1 MGGAAAIPLG
11 AIDAVIFDMDGVV
24 TDTARVHAAAW
35 EELFDAYLAER
46 APGSAPFSDHD
57 YRRYVDG
64 KPRYEG
70 VRSFLASR
78 GITLPDGDPSDP
90 PDRETVCGLGNRK
103 DAAFL
108 DRLHRDGADPYDSTI
123 ALVRTMRARGIRTA
137 VISASRNMKEVLASA
152 GVGPLFDAAVDGVEA
167 ERLGLPGK
175 PDPAVF
181 LEAARRLGVPP
192 ARAAVVEDALAGVE
206 AGRSGG
212 FGLVIGVDRTG
223 HADDLRAAGA
233 DIVVADLTEIGLGTS
248 VRDLPSALGHLEDI
262 EATLRAKRPA
272 VFLDYDGTLT
282 PIVEHPADAVLSEAM
297 REAVRALA
305 QQCTVAIVSGRDLDD
320 VRAMVGIDGIWFA
333 GSHGFDIAGPAGE
346 RHARGSEFLSA
357 LDDAERSLAEP
368 VGAIPGARVERKRF
382 AIAVHFRQTEPAL
395 VPAVE
400 AAVDAVVTT
409 RPELRKTGG
418 KMIFELRP
426 AIPWDKG
433 RALLWLL
440 EVLGLDG
447 PDAIPMY
454 VGDDETDEDAFRV
467 LAERGIGVLV
477 RGEGDD
483 RLTTA
488 RFTLTSTE
496 DVRTLLERL
505 AGMVEAGTWTPGR

>member
-1 MGGAAAIPLG
+1 MGGTAAIPLG

-35 EELFDAYLAER
+35 KELFDAYLAER
-46 APGSAPFSDHD
+46 VPGSNPFSDDD

-78 GITLPDGDPSDP
+78 AITLPDGDPSDP
-90 PDRETVCGLGNRK
+90 PDRETICGLGNRK

-108 DRLHRDGADPYDSTI
+108 DRLRAQGAEAYPSTI
-123 ALVRTMRARGIRTA
+123 GLIRSMRARGIRTA

-152 GVGPLFDAAVDGVEA
+152 GVGPLFDAAVDGLEA

-192 ARAAVVEDALAGVE
+192 GRAAVVEDALAGVA
-206 AGRSGG
+206 AGRKGD
-212 FGLVIGVDRTG
+212 FGSVIGVDRTG

-233 DIVVADLTEIGLGTS
+233 DIVVSDLAEVGLGAPI
-248 VRDLPSALGHLEDI
+248 RDVPFALTHFEEI
-262 EATLRAKRPA
+262 EAALATKQPA

-282 PIVEHPADAVLSEAM
+282 PIVEHPADAVLSDAM
-297 REAVRALA
+297 RTVVRELA
-305 QQCTVAIVSGRDLDD
+305 KRCAVAIVSGRDLED

-333 GSHGFDIAGPAGE
+333 GSHGFDIAGPTGE
-346 RHARGSEFLSA
+346 RHDRGNEFLPA

-368 VGAIPGARVERKRF
+368 IAAVPGARVERKRF

-395 VPAVE
+395 LPAVE
-400 AAVDAVVTT
+400 AAVDAVVAAH
-409 RPELRKTGG
+409 PQLRKTGG

-440 EVLGLDG
+440 DVLGPDG
-447 PDAIPMY
+447 PDALPMY
-454 VGDDETDEDAFRV
+454 IGDDETDEDAFRV

-477 RGEGDD
+477 RGEDDD

-488 RFTLTSTE
+488 RFALRDAD
-496 DVRTLLERL
+496 DVRALLERL
-505 AGMVEAGTWTPGR
+505 TSLVEGTWTRGG